1 MANSPDEEGPITE
14 SQRPGDPAAAGA
26 LTSPPEPQPPRP
38 PPSSV
43 TADSARHDNAWS
55 QWLSIKIL
63 RPIILALIGVGLLLG
78 GMALY
83 SSPSELSTPSF
94 ATIQLKSNFSI
105 AAIRYTVGQASPLIT
120 KITIYVQLPSNVI
133 DTPTKA
139 PAADLWLE
147 LPPGISFEACPPDA
161 CRLDPNDRQYTW
173 FQALDFKYE
182 NFDNKS
188 GEALTTFFVK
198 ASSFGYVFNDINA
211 SAAIPRVD
219 FLGPGSVTP
228 ILYTDYYS
236 VISADSYDWSTFQP
250 QLKNA
255 TEILWYEPVTSGAAP
270 GIVAVGIN
278 HANEAKDI
286 NYTFFAGALIGLAGA
301 ALLAAIQETLH
312 AND

>member
-1 MANSPDEEGPITE
+1 MANSPDERSPITD
-14 SQRPGDPAAAGA
+14 SQRLSDPAAAGA
-26 LTSPPEPQPPRP
+26 PTSPSEPEPPRSP
-38 PPSSV
+38 QSSA
-43 TADSARHDNAWS
+43 TADSARDDNARS
-55 QWLSIKIL
+55 QWLSVKIL
-63 RPIILALIGVGLLLG
+63 RPIILGLIGVGLLLG

-83 SSPSELSTPSF
+83 SSPSEPSPPSV
-94 ATIQLKSNFSI
+94 ATIQLKSTFSI
-105 AAIRYTVGQASPLIT
+105 AAIRYTVSQASPSIT

-147 LPPGISFEACPPDA
+147 LPPGVSFEACPPDA
-161 CRLDPNDRQYTW
+161 CRFDPNDKQNTW

-198 ASSFGYVFNDINA
+198 APSFGYVFNDTNA

-219 FLGPGSVTP
+219 FFGPGSVTP
-228 ILYTDYYS
+228 ILYTDYYN
-236 VISADSYDWSTFQP
+236 VTSADNFDWSTQP

-270 GIVAVGIN
+270 GIVAAGIN
-278 HANEAKDI
+278 HANETKDI

-312 AND
+312 VND